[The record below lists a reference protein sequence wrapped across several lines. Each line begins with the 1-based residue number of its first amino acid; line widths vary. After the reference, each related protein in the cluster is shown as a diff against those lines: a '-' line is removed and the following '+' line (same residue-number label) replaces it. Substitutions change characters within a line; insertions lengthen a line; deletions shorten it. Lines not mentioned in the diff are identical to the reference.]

1 MNFLDKIEPFLVS
14 EDLITQDFILH
25 ILDDYPYVPAEWTER
40 LLKEALLSKEKETS
54 ILIHASKLP
63 LSDEV
68 MKVLIE
74 GLQKADPSKLH
85 LYLSFFDNVEPEMAL
100 AHQMELEKYIAKDEW
115 DFYRFLLE
123 GSEEEVWEEYGAALG
138 KLESSSK
145 FNHKLYV
152 RAKQLAK
159 RIVKNGWIDEN
170 EIDLNLQEQLRKE
183 YFTMDGIL
191 IVYIIGLMK
200 LPKYI
205 PFLASLLDRDEDI
218 LLEEIADTLVSFQS
232 DEVVE
237 MVLPYA
243 KKEESSIFAI
253 SILSGTKTSLS
264 TKVLKELLVELEDEE
279 DQSLV
284 FEALCHQ
291 LSADA
296 LPEIEQYMKND
307 PISYMIDIEQTVYGF
322 YSVMGEDYPK
332 LNKWKKT
339 VEEKEAEYR
348 KPTGNG
354 LFAGTPI
361 LNNEKVGR
369 NDPCTCGS
377 GKKYKKCCGA

>member
-332 LNKWKKT
+332 LNNWKKT
-339 VEEKEAEYR
+339 VAEKEAEYR